1 MCVCVDPYCIFNY
14 YLQLSVMV
22 LLCCMLCVI
31 SLIFSHAKPPKWSF
45 RISTLTRGEEKATF
59 PWSVNSRHKSDVF
72 CLINDPNGATGLSRM
87 PFLSA
92 THTLSKAL
100 SSLSSLIVIKV
111 MRNVK
116 GRNVGL
122 LQQPQMLAK
131 SSFTNIRFP
140 WEKKRHRDRPGSG
153 LTAHINVCVCFV
165 YLLCNDRWCC
175 DRGGRTK
182 CAELPGYVRL
192 FR

>member
-1 MCVCVDPYCIFNY
+1 MCVCVCVLIHTA
-14 YLQLSVMV
+14 YLIITCSFLWW
-22 LLCCMLCVI
+22 CCCVACFVSYPSS
-31 SLIFSHAKPPKWSF
+31 SLMQNPPNGAFVS
-45 RISTLTRGEEKATF
+45 A
-59 PWSVNSRHKSDVF
+59 PWHEGKKKQHFHDLWTVVVF

-116 GRNVGL
+116 GRNAGL
-122 LQQPQMLAK
+122 PQQPQMLAK

-182 CAELPGYVRL
+182 CAELPGSVRL